1 MKKQGFTLIELLIVV
16 AIIGIL
22 AAIAIPNFL
31 EASIRSKVSRTK
43 ADLRTIA
50 TALESYFVDHNI
62 YPPDAQCGVINYLER
77 LKHLTTPIAYMSSV
91 LEDPFANAGNIT
103 SFFSSRSENPYAIPP
118 EPGGKLVRP
127 FTYDY
132 ACRRL
137 PEGGYE
143 SPLLWIHIT
152 RYPFSVMWAMR
163 GIGPDRIPTVLGDST
178 ARPYDPTNGTVSFGD
193 IFWTGP
199 GVGEDSPWAL

>member
-1 MKKQGFTLIELLIVV
+1 MNKKGFTLIELLIVV

-31 EASIRSKVSRTK
+31 NASIRSKVARTK
-43 ADLRTIA
+43 SDLRTIS
-50 TALESYFVDHNI
+50 TALESYYVDHNK

-77 LKHLTTPIAYMSSV
+77 LKHLTTPIAYITSV

-103 SFFSSRSENPYAIPP
+103 SYFSSRPENPYAIPP
-118 EPGGKLVRP
+118 DSSGKLVRP
-127 FTYDY
+127 FTYDF

-137 PEGGYE
+137 PDGGYE
-143 SPLLWIHIT
+143 SPLTWIHIT
-152 RYPFSVMWAMR
+152 RYPYSVIWAMR
-163 GIGPDRIPTVLGDST
+163 GIGPDKIPTVLGDGV

-193 IFWTGP
+193 IFWSGP
-199 GVGEDSPWAL
+199 GVGEDYPLAL